1 MTVHNQASTCIS
13 INASG
18 LTSALPSLVRVS
30 ESDSHL
36 GDVFTRIPVTFAILV
51 SMTSDNCR
59 ASAPGDQRRTSNDYR
74 HSEADLALVGVPG
87 SGAGGLTCSW

>member
-51 SMTSDNCR
+51 SMTSDMM
-59 ASAPGDQRRTSNDYR
+59 S
-74 HSEADLALVGVPG
+74 GV
-87 SGAGGLTCSW
+87 T